1 MISEIKIQGYKSI
14 KDETIHL
21 NNINILI
28 GGNGVGKSNFISM
41 FSLLRNVYEKNLV
54 NYITRKGG
62 ANKFLYLGSKYT
74 QQISLSLE
82 FNEINRYVIQLAPT
96 DSDTLFIETEHTEF
110 KNDYNIWKKKE
121 YARNVTESNMKFTNY
136 GQAYY
141 VSSLLNQFRVYH
153 FHDTSDTSAIK
164 RINDIN
170 DNHFLQEDGS
180 NIAAFLY
187 FLQQKHNKHFKRI
200 EKTIRSVAPFF
211 NSFNLS
217 PDRLNEDKIRLEW
230 KEEGAPDVY
239 LDATSLSDG
248 TLRFICLA
256 TLLMHP
262 DPPETIIIDEPELG
276 LHPFAISKLASLIRK
291 VSNNSQV
298 IISTQSSLLV
308 DEFNTEDIITVDRKD
323 NTTIFNRL
331 DKDKLEHWLED
342 YSLGQIW
349 NKNIIGGR
357 P

>member
-1 MISEIKIQGYKSI
+1 MISEINIQGYKSI
-14 KDETIHL
+14 KDEIVHL

-41 FSLLRNVYEKNLV
+41 FSLLRNIYEKNLGYYV
-54 NYITRKGG
+54 NKKGG
-62 ANKFLYLGSKYT
+62 ANKFLHLSSKYT
-74 QQISLSLE
+74 KRIVLGLE
-82 FNEINRYVIQLAPT
+82 FNNNNRYMVQLAPN
-96 DSDTLFIETEHTEF
+96 DNDILFIETEHTEF
-110 KNDYNIWKKKE
+110 KPVSHWHINE
-121 YARNVTESNMKFTNY
+121 YGKNVAESDMKNTNH

-141 VSSLLNQFRVYH
+141 VSYLLNQFRVYH

-170 DNHFLQEDGS
+170 DNIILQEDGS

-187 FLQQKHNKHFKRI
+187 FLQKKHNKHFKRI
-200 EKTIRSVAPFF
+200 EKTIKSVAPFF

-248 TLRFICLA
+248 TLRFICLV
-256 TLLMHP
+256 TLLMQP
-262 DPPETIIIDEPELG
+262 NPPKTIIIDEPELG
-276 LHPFAISKLASLIRK
+276 LHPFAISKLASLVRK
-291 VSNNSQV
+291 ISHKSQV
-298 IISTQSSLLV
+298 IISTQSSLFV
-308 DEFNTEDIITVDRKD
+308 DEFNAEDIIAVDRKD
-323 NTTIFNRL
+323 NSTVFARL
-331 DKDKLEHWLED
+331 DESKLKHWLED

>member
-1 MISEIKIQGYKSI
+1 MISEINIQGYKSI
-14 KDETIHL
+14 KDERFHL

-41 FSLLRNVYEKNLV
+41 FSLLRNIYEKNLG
-54 NYITRKGG
+54 NYINKKGG
-62 ANKFLYLGSKYT
+62 ANKFLHLSSKYT
-74 QQISLSLE
+74 KRIVLGLE
-82 FNEINRYVIQLAPT
+82 FNNINRYMVQLAPT
-96 DSDTLFIETEHTEF
+96 SQDNLFIETEHTEF
-110 KNDYNIWKKKE
+110 KNDNNVWRKKE
-121 YARNVTESNMKFTNY
+121 YARNVNESDMKFTNY
-136 GQAYY
+136 SQAYY
-141 VSSLLNQFRVYH
+141 VSDLLNQFRVYH

-170 DNHFLQEDGS
+170 DNIILQEDGS

-200 EKTIRSVAPFF
+200 EKTIKSVAPFF

-217 PDRLNEDKIRLEW
+217 PDRLNENKIRLEW

-256 TLLMHP
+256 TLLMQP
-262 DPPETIIIDEPELG
+262 KPPQTIIIDEPELG
-276 LHPFAISKLASLIRK
+276 LHPFAISKLAALVRK
-291 VSNNSQV
+291 VSFNSQV
-298 IISTQSSLLV
+298 IISTQSSLFV
-308 DEFNTEDIITVDRKD
+308 DEFDAEDVIAVDRK
-323 NTTIFNRL
+323 NNSTVFNRL
-331 DKDKLEHWLED
+331 NKDELEHWLED